1 MSEAANN
8 TLAFDLDKEI
18 DERILLSLERIIK
31 VAKDNRYSKE
41 SEVLLQI
48 ANVPV
53 VQDQLFAIIRGRL
66 Y

>member
-48 ANVPV
+48 ASVPV